1 MIAWFAA
8 NWLTIVVLCVLG
20 LMVFGIIRGM
30 MKDRKAG
37 RLSCG
42 GCSGD
47 CAHCA
52 HAAEHGKA

>member
-20 LMVFGIIRGM
+20 LKVFGIMRGM
-30 MKDRKAG
+30 MKDRKADK
-37 RLSCG
+37 LSCG

>member
-20 LMVFGIIRGM
+20 LIVFGIVRGM
-30 MKDRKAG
+30 IKDRKAG
-37 RLSCG
+37 KLSCG

-47 CAHCA
+47 CGRCSGCH
-52 HAAEHGKA
+52 